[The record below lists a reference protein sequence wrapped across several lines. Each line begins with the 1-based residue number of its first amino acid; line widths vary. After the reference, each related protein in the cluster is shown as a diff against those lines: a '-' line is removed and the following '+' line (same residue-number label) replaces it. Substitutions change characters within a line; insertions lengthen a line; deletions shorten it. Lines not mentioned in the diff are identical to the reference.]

1 MKQKYIIYG
10 SKSVIDKLD
19 LDELKSKTLDNIEIV
34 DIELCEVL
42 EDKDDT
48 VYLVRQ

>member
-10 SKSVIDKLD
+10 SKSAIDKLD
-19 LDELKSKTLDNIEIV
+19 LDELKLNALSNIEIV
-34 DIELCEVL
+34 VVEVCKFF
-42 EDKDDT
+42 ENRDDT